1 MRFLSST
8 LLTSPPGKDWVR
20 DTPKDTPARWGGIFR
35 ILDMNFRECS
45 KGEVRRIRIPR
56 TRVNRGAM
64 RKCLT
69 LMNSAEQRS
78 KPERERP
85 EKVPRLRALSD
96 SI

>member
-1 MRFLSST
+1 
-8 LLTSPPGKDWVR
+8 
-20 DTPKDTPARWGGIFR
+20 
-35 ILDMNFRECS
+35 
-45 KGEVRRIRIPR
+45 
-56 TRVNRGAM
+56 VNRGAM